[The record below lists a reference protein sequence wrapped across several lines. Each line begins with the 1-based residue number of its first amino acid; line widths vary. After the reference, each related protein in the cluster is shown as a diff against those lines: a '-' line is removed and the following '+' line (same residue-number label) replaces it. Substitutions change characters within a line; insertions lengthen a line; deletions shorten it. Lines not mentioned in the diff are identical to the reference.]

1 MFWFV
6 VDVLTLRRLG
16 LGRPFRYALLVLFL
30 GCLVAGAIYTWVF
43 LNAVNERSHA
53 PHVHAHS
60 TH

>member
-6 VDVLTLRRLG
+6 VDILTLRRLG
-16 LGRPFRYALLVLFL
+16 LGRPFRYALLALIL
-30 GCLVAGAIYTWVF
+30 GCLVAGVIYTVVVF
-43 LNAVNERSHA
+43 HALEDRSQA